1 MTMKKIFLFLTA
13 AFVAAGV
20 ASAQDINKAI
30 ELANSG
36 NEAFQM
42 GEYQLAID
50 AFKQSLTVAESLGE
64 AGAEHAGTCKT
75 AICNIYLANAKNLLK
90 SADYD
95 GALAKL
101 NETITVAEGYG
112 AEETANDAKS
122 LIPDVYMAKGN
133 TALKAKDMANAIA
146 SYTKVTEL
154 DPANGDAY
162 LRLGRALAATG
173 KVNDAVA
180 AYEKA
185 AANGEEA
192 DAKKQISKLYLK
204 VAQACAKAKDNKGTI
219 DNALKA
225 NSYYEDANAYKLA
238 ASAAQKMGNNAQCIE
253 FYEKYLGIKPNAK
266 DAAGVTFTIAALYQQ
281 LGNKAK
287 AIENY
292 TKVASDPQYG
302 AGAQEQLKV
311 LK

>member
-1 MTMKKIFLFLTA
+1 MKKIFLLFA
-13 AFVAAGV
+13 AVMAAGV
-20 ASAQDINKAI
+20 MSAQDINKAI
-30 ELANSG
+30 ELANNG

-42 GEYQLAID
+42 GEYGLAID
-50 AFKQSLTVAESLGE
+50 AFKSSLAIAEGLGE

-75 AICNIYLANAKNLLK
+75 AICNIHLANAKNLLK
-90 SADYD
+90 AADYD

-112 AEETANDAKS
+112 AAETVADAS
-122 LIPDVYMAKGN
+122 ALIPNVYMAKGN
-133 TALKAKDMANAIA
+133 ASLKAKDMADAIA

-154 DPANGDAY
+154 NPANGDAY
-162 LRLGRALAATG
+162 LRLGRALAASG
-173 KVNDAVA
+173 KVDEAVA
-180 AYEKA
+180 AYESA

-192 DAKKQISKLYLK
+192 DAKKQLSNLFLK
-204 VAQACAKAKDNKGTI
+204 MAQAKTKAKDYQGAI

-225 NSYYEDANAYKLA
+225 NSYLENANAYKIA
-238 ASAAQKMGNNAQCIE
+238 ASSAQKMGNNAQCIE
-253 FYEKYLGIKPNAK
+253 FYEKYLAVKPNAK

-281 LGNKAK
+281 MGNKAK

-292 TKVASDPQYG
+292 EKVASDPQYG
-302 AGAQEQLKV
+302 PGAQEQLKV